1 MHIHQIIHSALAPKD
16 PTLHGIIDDIIN
28 EAAPLAVHN
37 RNYVV
42 NNVPADLQI
51 QANDSI
57 ISSVLN
63 KLFQTTLRHTQN
75 SVMLISAK
83 VYGHVVLVQVK
94 SKGNISPALPE
105 DISHA
110 SLKAQK
116 TGGVIELTQ
125 YETEQA
131 SIAYCFLNV
140 AGEA

>member
-1 MHIHQIIHSALAPKD
+1 MQIQQVINTTATPKD
-16 PTLHGIIDDIIN
+16 FTLHGIVNNLIDD
-28 EAAPLAVHN
+28 AAPLAVHN
-37 RNYVV
+37 RNYIV
-42 NNVPADLQI
+42 NNVPADLQV

-57 ISSVLN
+57 VSSVLN

-105 DISHA
+105 DIGQA
-110 SLKAQK
+110 CIKAQK
-116 TGGVIELTQ
+116 TGGVVELTH
-125 YETEQA
+125 YENEQA